1 MLTGLFELFQSSGN
15 KQAVAA
21 FLQKASFDELLE
33 WDMQSDHYHRL
44 AHFAN
49 KYAFPP
55 AKETFREVCVRI
67 ADMMVHPDERAR
79 FVALISREQLERRLA
94 ESPVKGV
101 ICEEFRFRMMSGSWW
116 FPKAS

>member
-55 AKETFREVCVRI
+55 AKETF
-67 ADMMVHPDERAR
+67 
-79 FVALISREQLERRLA
+79 
-94 ESPVKGV
+94 
-101 ICEEFRFRMMSGSWW
+101 
-116 FPKAS
+116 